1 MKQLSGM
8 TTLNDTI
15 MTERG
20 RDMKRCILVDRIK
33 LYGGKVEKR
42 ERTRIRLSRVFIRKK
57 RKREE

>member
-1 MKQLSGM
+1 M

-33 LYGGKVEKR
+33 LYGGKVEKKGKN
-42 ERTRIRLSRVFIRKK
+42 TYSIIKSIYS
-57 RKREE
+57 